1 MGILKTLKEKADA
14 KLAKEAEAKAKAE
27 AKEAKAKAKAE
38 AKEVHGPKE
47 TLSVMKPN
55 SDLLAAGINE
65 VERCREIIRQ
75 K

>member
-27 AKEAKAKAKAE
+27 AKEAKAKAE
-38 AKEVHGPKE
+38 AKEVHGLKE